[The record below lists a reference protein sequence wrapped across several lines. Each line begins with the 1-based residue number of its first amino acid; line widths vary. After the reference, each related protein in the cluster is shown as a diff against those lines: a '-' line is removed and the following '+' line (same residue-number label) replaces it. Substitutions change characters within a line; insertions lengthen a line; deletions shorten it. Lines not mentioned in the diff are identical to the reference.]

1 MRERVHPHR
10 DNEHTRIRHRLGT
23 DFDPGS
29 QLRRGAR
36 NSEVKNNLFRW
47 VRLLAVDAD
56 VWFWWRRYR
65 CRRARTL
72 SFSLG
77 LGVRGPSWF
86 ACCGLRTSIRRS
98 LSTLRRI
105 ASVFANL
112 FRSNLIDT
120 FRDLTK
126 WNCKKQ
132 VILQR
137 FDKYIACMLRF
148 DDMTFGNNLHYYN
161 NLTKCL
167 EPCSLNFVKLW

>member
-47 VRLLAVDAD
+47 VRLLAVD
-56 VWFWWRRYR
+56 RT
-65 CRRARTL
+65 RTL

-112 FRSNLIDT
+112 LRSNLIDT
-120 FRDLTK
+120 FRDLT
-126 WNCKKQ
+126 N
-132 VILQR
+132 
-137 FDKYIACMLRF
+137 
-148 DDMTFGNNLHYYN
+148 
-161 NLTKCL
+161 
-167 EPCSLNFVKLW
+167 